1 MSKYESRLFID
12 GNLVD
17 AKSGKTY
24 DLLNPATNEFLAKI
38 PIALREDVDAAVEA
52 AGKAQPQWAAL
63 PAHIRGDVLRKFSNL
78 MAENVSKLAELDSIC
93 MGKPVGTHR
102 ADVEE
107 ACKITNFFSGLVE
120 TASGQTS
127 LNTPHHMDL
136 SLRQPFGVVAAIV
149 AWNFPTLLWVHEIS
163 AACGAGN
170 AMILKTSEKSPLSGI
185 LLAQLATKAGFP
197 PGIVNIV
204 SGAAETGELL
214 SSHMK
219 IRKISFTGSTRAG
232 RAVMQAAARS
242 NLKNVALELGGK
254 SPLIVF
260 DDANLDWAAADAVN
274 SITLNS
280 GQVCTSSSRAYVQKG
295 AAATFKKLLISYMS
309 KLKMGEPSAASTQLG
324 PQADAR
330 QAASVKNYIAIGKQS
345 GHVLHGG
352 GQVDCGVNFVQPT
365 IFTDV
370 ADTSRLNVEEIFG
383 PVLVLHEFETEVE
396 VIKRAN
402 DTEYGLYSSVYSSNI
417 NTALRVASALEA
429 GNVGVNCTSP
439 YGAYDLPFGGFKA
452 SGIGRQKGSNA
463 IQSWLEEKS
472 VFIRQEVA

>member
-149 AWNFPTLLWVHEIS
+149 AWNFPTLL
-163 AACGAGN
+163 
-170 AMILKTSEKSPLSGI
+170 GI

-219 IRKISFTGSTRAG
+219 IRFLWYSKISFTGSTRAG

-402 DTEYGLYSSVYSSNI
+402 DTES
-417 NTALRVASALEA
+417 LRVASALEA